1 MMTPLTELDVAR
13 LLGSIDSRLTNI
25 EHELY
30 NRPCLKHAEDIAAL
44 KVKAS
49 IFGALGGFIAAMATI
64 LFRKL

>member
-1 MMTPLTELDVAR
+1 MMTPISETEIAR
-13 LLGSIDSRLTNI
+13 ALGSIDSRLTNI

-30 NRPCLKHAEDIAAL
+30 SRPCMKHSEDIAAL